1 MTIAS
6 VRRLWVAELARE
18 VIASSPAPL
27 RQAFGE
33 VVLVVKEGID
43 AEDLARGATAEL
55 RGYYYAAEDASEDGC
70 EDRLSSLEEVPPRI
84 VLIASNLAPTLEA
97 VGEVL
102 AHELGHHLG
111 FSEVELTEG
120 LGLV

>member
-1 MTIAS
+1 M
-6 VRRLWVAELARE
+6 RRLMVAELARDAIAACPAPVRQVFGTVDVVIKE
-18 VIASSPAPL
+18 VI
-27 RQAFGE
+27 
-33 VVLVVKEGID
+33 D
-43 AEDLARGATAEL
+43 DEDLARGATADL
-55 RGYYYAAEDASEDGC
+55 RGYYYAAEDESEDGGC
-70 EDRLSSLEEVPPRI
+70 EDRLAALPGEVAQI
-84 VLIASNLAPTLEA
+84 VLIAGNLEPTSEA